1 MKEVKD
7 EKEIRSLLKSK
18 KPVAVFYYAS
28 WCPHC
33 RVMHEPW
40 NELEKE
46 KPDTQFVKMESE
58 DIPDDL
64 GVQGFPKFVMVKDG
78 GVRASVDGEMSKE
91 ELKSKLF
98 GDKSG
103 GRRRRTRRLRRRTR
117 KALH

>member
-33 RVMHEPW
+33 KVMHQPW
-40 NELEKE
+40 DELERE
-46 KPDTQFVKMESE
+46 TPNTQFVKMESE

-64 GVQGFPKFVMVKDG
+64 NIQGFPKFVMVKDG
-78 GVRASVDGEMSKE
+78 GVRSSAEGEMTKQD
-91 ELKSKLF
+91 LKTKLF
-98 GDKSG
+98 GNKLG
-103 GRRRRTRRLRRRTR
+103 GRRRNTRRLRRRTR
-117 KALH
+117 KTLH